1 MSKSG
6 WKFLVI
12 DQSHGLVVRNMTSEF
27 LAYETSKPFSNY
39 LVKPIPF
46 TKHTARFFN
55 EDINDKIMV
64 FDGITYKLEE
74 IYNDPPES
82 YLDQRNLFISFQ
94 NYINKINGQVM
105 GRLFEI
111 SNTEY
116 PEIDTILKRE
126 LEKVE
131 QDSNY
136 SSKLLIDYADSM
148 SQPYNK
154 VISELKIYKEE
165 QELRLVRALG
175 KMKKFIRAINYTEA
189 VEEMEE
195 IYQTFL
201 SEWTLDRI
209 Q

>member
-1 MSKSG
+1 MSKPG

-39 LVKPIPF
+39 IVKPIPF
-46 TKHTARFFN
+46 TKQTARFFN

-64 FDGITYKLEE
+64 FNGITYKLEE
-74 IYNDPPES
+74 IYNDPPDD
-82 YLDQRNLFISFQ
+82 YLDQRNLFIQ
-94 NYINKINGQVM
+94 RLNYISKINGQVM

-116 PEIDTILKRE
+116 PEIDIILKRE
-126 LEKVE
+126 LEKIE
-131 QDSNY
+131 QDRSY

-148 SQPYNK
+148 SQPYDK

-195 IYQTFL
+195 IYQAFL